1 MQIAE
6 YLKVNSHKIDVHNID
21 VRKPLNSYGLDSLA
35 IMELSYQLEK
45 WLGYKISPTILYD
58 YPTIEALAK
67 HLDSMQTEELFTKVD
82 QLSDE
87 EVDLLLNQLLNQE
100 SHR

>member
-1 MQIAE
+1 
-6 YLKVNSHKIDVHNID
+6 
-21 VRKPLNSYGLDSLA
+21 
-35 IMELSYQLEK
+35 MELSYQLEK